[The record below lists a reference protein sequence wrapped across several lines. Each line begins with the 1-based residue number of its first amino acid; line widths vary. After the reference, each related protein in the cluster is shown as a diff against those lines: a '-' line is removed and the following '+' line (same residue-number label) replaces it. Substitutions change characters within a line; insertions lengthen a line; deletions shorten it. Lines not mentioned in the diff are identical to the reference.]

1 VILLWIRL
9 ASLTCLL
16 SVAAA
21 VGAVFMAVVVAL
33 AASLKTLFIY
43 LPVLTLLSLVLAV
56 QAETG
61 EMPQIPTALANPV

>member
-1 VILLWIRL
+1 V
-9 ASLTCLL
+9 
-16 SVAAA
+16 VA
-21 VGAVFMAVVVAL
+21 VVVFMAVVVAL